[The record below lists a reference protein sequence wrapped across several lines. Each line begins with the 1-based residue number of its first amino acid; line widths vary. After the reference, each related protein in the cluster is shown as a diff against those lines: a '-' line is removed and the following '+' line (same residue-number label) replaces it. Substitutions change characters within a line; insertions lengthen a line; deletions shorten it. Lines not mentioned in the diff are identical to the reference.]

1 VLLYVFRDDPQQLE
15 AFKLKGYS
23 LGYKPA
29 SSSGSGEEE
38 PQDGQPAEEPAA
50 SPA

>member
-1 VLLYVFRDDPQQLE
+1 LE

-29 SSSGSGEEE
+29 GSSGSGEEE

-50 SPA
+50 PPAEEPQSQT